1 MTSSQG
7 QLVNEVES
15 TAHLLALCIL
25 AVPVLLIHL
34 ADVIHMILYSKTC
47 GVSPA
52 SHGISFAYG
61 MDSAQHSEEHNRR
74 PVEKHGLERAN
85 LQWHSQH

>member
-34 ADVIHMILYSKTC
+34 ADVIHMILYNKTC
-47 GVSPA
+47 GVSPVYC
-52 SHGISFAYG
+52 GISSACG
-61 MDSAQHSEEHNRR
+61 MDSLQRFRTASGVGAS
-74 PVEKHGLERAN
+74 VEKH
-85 LQWHSQH
+85 